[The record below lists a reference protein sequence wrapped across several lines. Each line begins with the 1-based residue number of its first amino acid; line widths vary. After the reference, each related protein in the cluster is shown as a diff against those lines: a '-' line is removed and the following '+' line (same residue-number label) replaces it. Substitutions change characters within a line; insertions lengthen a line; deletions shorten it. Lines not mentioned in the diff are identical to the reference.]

1 MNILEKTK
9 NKKQTNQKKNQ
20 NQKKKPLP
28 IDKIMYFFY
37 IIMEFIADFTW
48 LYLSTVSIYKP

>member
-37 IIMEFIADFTW
+37 IIMEFIADFT
-48 LYLSTVSIYKP
+48 

>member
-9 NKKQTNQKKNQ
+9 NEKQTNQT
-20 NQKKKPLP
+20 KKPLP

-37 IIMEFIADFTW
+37 IIMEFIADFT
-48 LYLSTVSIYKP
+48 